1 MSEALL
7 DKKFGYWQNQL
18 LDLGK
23 RNKMIN
29 YRETKRATL
38 KLVEPEFEELFNRI
52 AVNEEEL
59 TFQSPVDKNS
69 DIRTYSV
76 LSLLETLSC
85 PIPVNIGDIKA
96 DGSILER
103 QKTLKQM
110 RSKSRLALDEQGT
123 NILYLVSGFVEWK
136 EKNDTSSPWIKS
148 PLILVPV
155 SLVLESINTPYILKK
170 YDDDIVVN
178 PTLAYL
184 FERDY
189 GIILPTFDPDEESL
203 EEFMD
208 SMEKLVD
215 RKGWR
220 VIRENSLGLVSFLK
234 INMYKDLCNNE
245 DNVKSNPIIRAFA
258 GEDSELDEIP
268 EELYNYD
275 HDSIPSIDTYQVVN
289 ADSSQQDALLLSQK
303 GVSFVMQG
311 PPGTGKSQTI
321 TNIIA
326 QGLAD
331 GKRILFVSEKAAALE
346 VVYKRLSEVH
356 LDDFCLALHNYK
368 ANKKEVLDELAKS
381 LELSPIKVKA
391 EETAKLTELDTLKEF
406 LGQYVSDIHEEKMP
420 LEMSLYE
427 VYGALVALEDTIELP
442 LQLKSVENMT
452 KDQVNRL
459 GLLVAD
465 FDKAKNNLG
474 EQWYKNPWNGTNIV
488 NVTYDLTN
496 QINEKLTYTLH
507 NIKSVIDDLEKID
520 NVDNKQVIVKL
531 ENISVYLELVKKS
544 SESKA
549 IPTEWID
556 DNDILSRAQTT
567 AKELVEKEATV
578 ISNRKYLDEL
588 FTSGFYSTD
597 AESKLNKIK
606 KIKEII
612 ESNLTIEKCD
622 WNKYVLEVTE
632 KSQSINSLYEA
643 FDRILHEIGEF
654 CDSIKVQHPHTICEL
669 YGKYRL
675 HRILDEKYLV
685 DDKWFETSTEE
696 CAQTIEE
703 YSTLSS
709 QLSTIKGLIATSSK
723 LEIIERIRDNF
734 NITEVAGYEQINE
747 YNFYELSKCIEEKN
761 KKYLTVKKL
770 YEEIQSSVGDKVAHV
785 RELPDRYEEIQRYIK
800 ICNLLVRDILQGT
813 GWSDNQQNDI
823 FNEKYE
829 LCIEKTNTYG
839 KLKREVEEEWNDEV
853 FQLAYMELLGVFVQ
867 NIKASLRF
875 LKNHIG
881 KI

>member
-189 GIILPTFDPDEESL
+189 GITLPTFDPDEESL
-203 EEFMD
+203 NEFMN

-258 GEDSELDEIP
+258 GDDSELDEIP

-275 HDSIPSIDTYQVVN
+275 HDSIPAIDTYQVVN
-289 ADSSQQDALLLSQK
+289 ADSSQQDAILLSQK
-303 GVSFVMQG
+303 GISFVMQG

-427 VYGALVALEDTIELP
+427 VYGALAALEDTIELP
-442 LQLKSVENMT
+442 LEIKSAENMT

-474 EQWYKNPWNGTNIV
+474 KQWYKNSWNGTNIV

-496 QINEKLTYTLH
+496 QINEKLMHTLH
-507 NIKSVIDDLEKID
+507 NIKSVIDDFEKID
-520 NVDNKQVIVKL
+520 NADNMQVIANL
-531 ENISVYLELVKKS
+531 ENISVYLELIKKC
-544 SESKA
+544 SESEA
-549 IPTEWID
+549 IPTGWID
-556 DNDILSRAQTT
+556 DNDILSRAQNT
-567 AKELVEKEATV
+567 AKELAEKEAVV
-578 ISNRKYLDEL
+578 ISNRKYMDEL
-588 FTSGFYSTD
+588 FTSGFYLID
-597 AESKLNKIK
+597 AESKLDKIK

-612 ESNLTIEKCD
+612 ESNLTIEKYD
-622 WNKYVLEVTE
+622 WNRYVLEVTE
-632 KSQSINSLYEA
+632 KANSINSLYEA
-643 FDRILHEIGEF
+643 FDRILHEIYKF
-654 CDSIKVQHPHTICEL
+654 CDSIKVQHPDTICDL

-696 CAQTIEE
+696 CTQTIEE
-703 YSTLSS
+703 Y
-709 QLSTIKGLIATSSK
+709 KY
-723 LEIIERIRDNF
+723 IEF
-734 NITEVAGYEQINE
+734 
-747 YNFYELSKCIEEKN
+747 
-761 KKYLTVKKL
+761 
-770 YEEIQSSVGDKVAHV
+770 SVIYD
-785 RELPDRYEEIQRYIK
+785 
-800 ICNLLVRDILQGT
+800 
-813 GWSDNQQNDI
+813 
-823 FNEKYE
+823 
-829 LCIEKTNTYG
+829 
-839 KLKREVEEEWNDEV
+839 
-853 FQLAYMELLGVFVQ
+853 
-867 NIKASLRF
+867 
-875 LKNHIG
+875 
-881 KI
+881 

>member
-59 TFQSPVDKNS
+59 TFQSPVDKDS

-189 GIILPTFDPDEESL
+189 GITLPTFDPDEESL

-275 HDSIPSIDTYQVVN
+275 HDSIPAIDTYQVVN
-289 ADSSQQDALLLSQK
+289 ADSSQQDAILLSQK
-303 GVSFVMQG
+303 GISFVMQG

-406 LGQYVSDIHEEKMP
+406 LGQYVLDIHEEKMP

-465 FDKAKNNLG
+465 FDKVKNNLG

-496 QINEKLTYTLH
+496 QINEKLTHTLH

-520 NVDNKQVIVKL
+520 NADDKQVIVKL
-531 ENISVYLELVKKS
+531 ENISAYLELVKKC
-544 SESKA
+544 SECKA
-549 IPTEWID
+549 IPTAWID
-556 DNDILSRAQTT
+556 DNGILSRAQTT
-567 AKELVEKEATV
+567 AKELAEKEVAV

-588 FTSGFYSTD
+588 FTSRFYLID
-597 AESKLNKIK
+597 AESKIDKIK
-606 KIKEII
+606 KIREII
-612 ESNLTIEKCD
+612 ESNLTIEKYD
-622 WNKYVLEVTE
+622 WNRYVLEVTE
-632 KSQSINSLYEA
+632 KAKSINSLYEA
-643 FDRILHEIGEF
+643 FDRILHEIEEF
-654 CDSIKVQHPHTICEL
+654 CDSIKVQHPDTICDL

-696 CAQTIEE
+696 CTQTIEE

-709 QLSTIKGLIATSSK
+709 QLSTIKGLIATCSK

-785 RELPDRYEEIQRYIK
+785 RELPDRYEEIQRYI
-800 ICNLLVRDILQGT
+800 
-813 GWSDNQQNDI
+813 
-823 FNEKYE
+823 
-829 LCIEKTNTYG
+829 
-839 KLKREVEEEWNDEV
+839 
-853 FQLAYMELLGVFVQ
+853 
-867 NIKASLRF
+867 
-875 LKNHIG
+875 
-881 KI
+881 

>member
-184 FERDY
+184 YERDY
-189 GIILPTFDPDEESL
+189 GITLPTFDPDEESL
-203 EEFMD
+203 NEFMD

-258 GEDSELDEIP
+258 GDDSELDEIP

-275 HDSIPSIDTYQVVN
+275 HDSIPAIDTYQVVN
-289 ADSSQQDALLLSQK
+289 ADSSQQDAILLSQK
-303 GVSFVMQG
+303 GISFVMQG

-427 VYGALVALEDTIELP
+427 VYGALAALEDKIELP
-442 LQLKSVENMT
+442 LEIKSAENMT

-496 QINEKLTYTLH
+496 QINEKLTHTLH
-507 NIKSVIDDLEKID
+507 NIKNVIDDFEKID
-520 NVDNKQVIVKL
+520 NTDNVQVIANL
-531 ENISVYLELVKKS
+531 ENISVYLELIKKC
-544 SESKA
+544 SESEA
-549 IPTEWID
+549 IPTGWID
-556 DNDILSRAQTT
+556 DNDILSRAQNI
-567 AKELVEKEATV
+567 AKELVEKEAAV

-588 FTSGFYSTD
+588 FISGFYLID
-597 AESKLNKIK
+597 AESKIDKIK
-606 KIKEII
+606 KIREII
-612 ESNLTIEKCD
+612 ESNLTIEKNN
-622 WNKYVLEVTE
+622 WNRYVLEVTE
-632 KSQSINSLYEA
+632 KAQSINSLYEA
-643 FDRILHEIGEF
+643 FDRILHEIDEF
-654 CDSIKVQHPHTICEL
+654 CDSINVQHPDTICDL

-709 QLSTIKGLIATSSK
+709 QLSMIKGLIATSSK

-734 NITEVAGYEQINE
+734 NITEVAGYGQINE
-747 YNFYELSKCIEEKN
+747 YNFNELNKCIEEKIKN
-761 KKYLTVKKL
+761 ILLLRNYMKKFKALWEIKL
-770 YEEIQSSVGDKVAHV
+770 
-785 RELPDRYEEIQRYIK
+785 L
-800 ICNLLVRDILQGT
+800 
-813 GWSDNQQNDI
+813 
-823 FNEKYE
+823 
-829 LCIEKTNTYG
+829 
-839 KLKREVEEEWNDEV
+839 
-853 FQLAYMELLGVFVQ
+853 M
-867 NIKASLRF
+867 
-875 LKNHIG
+875 
-881 KI
+881 

>member
-23 RNKMIN
+23 RNKMIS

-184 FERDY
+184 FEHDY
-189 GIILPTFDPDEESL
+189 GITLPTFDPDEESL
-203 EEFMD
+203 NEFMN

-289 ADSSQQDALLLSQK
+289 ADSSQQDAILLSQK

-442 LQLKSVENMT
+442 LEIKSAENMT

-459 GLLVAD
+459 GLLVVD

-496 QINEKLTYTLH
+496 QINEKLTHTLH
-507 NIKSVIDDLEKID
+507 NIKSVIDDFEKID
-520 NVDNKQVIVKL
+520 NTDNMQVIANL
-531 ENISVYLELVKKS
+531 ENISVYLELIKKC
-544 SESKA
+544 SESEA
-549 IPTEWID
+549 IPTGWID
-556 DNDILSRAQTT
+556 DNDILSRAQNT
-567 AKELVEKEATV
+567 AKELAEKEAAV
-578 ISNRKYLDEL
+578 IRNRKYLDEL
-588 FTSGFYSTD
+588 FTSGFYLID
-597 AESKLNKIK
+597 AESKLDKIK

-612 ESNLTIEKCD
+612 ESNLTTEKYD
-622 WNKYVLEVTE
+622 WNRYVLEVTE
-632 KSQSINSLYEA
+632 KAKSINSLYEA
-643 FDRILHEIGEF
+643 FDRILHEIDEF
-654 CDSIKVQHPHTICEL
+654 CDSIKVQHPDTICDL

-696 CAQTIEE
+696 YTQTIEE

-723 LEIIERIRDNF
+723 LEIIEGIRDSF

-747 YNFYELSKCIEEKN
+747 YNFNELNKCIEEKN

-770 YEEIQSSVGDKVAHV
+770 YEEIQSSVGDKVSHV

-800 ICNLLVRDILQGT
+800 ICN
-813 GWSDNQQNDI
+813 
-823 FNEKYE
+823 
-829 LCIEKTNTYG
+829 
-839 KLKREVEEEWNDEV
+839 
-853 FQLAYMELLGVFVQ
+853 
-867 NIKASLRF
+867 
-875 LKNHIG
+875 
-881 KI
+881 

>member
-189 GIILPTFDPDEESL
+189 GITLPTFDPDEESL
-203 EEFMD
+203 NEFMN

-258 GEDSELDEIP
+258 GEDSDLDEIP

-289 ADSSQQDALLLSQK
+289 ADSSQQDAILLSQK

-427 VYGALVALEDTIELP
+427 VYGALAALEDTIELP
-442 LQLKSVENMT
+442 LEIKSAENMS

-496 QINEKLTYTLH
+496 QINEKLTHTLH
-507 NIKSVIDDLEKID
+507 NIKNVIDDFEKID
-520 NVDNKQVIVKL
+520 NTDNVQVIANL
-531 ENISVYLELVKKS
+531 ENISVCLELIKKC
-544 SESKA
+544 SESEA
-549 IPTEWID
+549 IPTGWID
-556 DNDILSRAQTT
+556 DNDILSRAQNT
-567 AKELVEKEATV
+567 AKELAEKEAAV

-588 FTSGFYSTD
+588 FISGFYLID
-597 AESKLNKIK
+597 AESKIDKIK
-606 KIKEII
+606 KIREII
-612 ESNLTIEKCD
+612 ELNLTIEKYD
-622 WNKYVLEVTE
+622 WNRYVLEVTE
-632 KSQSINSLYEA
+632 KAQSINSLYEA
-643 FDRILHEIGEF
+643 FDRILHEIDEF
-654 CDSIKVQHPHTICEL
+654 CDSINVQHPDTICDL

-685 DDKWFETSTEE
+685 DDKWFKTSTEE

-734 NITEVAGYEQINE
+734 NITEVAGYGQINE
-747 YNFYELSKCIEEKN
+747 YNFNELNKCIEEKN
-761 KKYLTVKKL
+761 KKYLTEMEFVKGL
-770 YEEIQSSVGDKVAHV
+770 F
-785 RELPDRYEEIQRYIK
+785 
-800 ICNLLVRDILQGT
+800 C
-813 GWSDNQQNDI
+813 
-823 FNEKYE
+823 
-829 LCIEKTNTYG
+829 KTQC
-839 KLKREVEEEWNDEV
+839 
-853 FQLAYMELLGVFVQ
+853 F
-867 NIKASLRF
+867 
-875 LKNHIG
+875 
-881 KI
+881 

>member
-85 PIPVNIGDIKA
+85 PIPVNIGDIKT
-96 DGSILER
+96 DGSVLER

-136 EKNDTSSPWIKS
+136 EKNDISSPWIKS

-189 GIILPTFDPDEESL
+189 GITLPTFDPDEESL

-289 ADSSQQDALLLSQK
+289 ADSSQQDAILLSQK
-303 GVSFVMQG
+303 GISFVMQG

-391 EETAKLTELDTLKEF
+391 GETAKLTELDTLKEF

-452 KDQVNRL
+452 KDQVNRI

-496 QINEKLTYTLH
+496 QINEKLTHTLY

-520 NVDNKQVIVKL
+520 NADNKQVIVKL
-531 ENISVYLELVKKS
+531 ENISVYLELVKKC

-597 AESKLNKIK
+597 AESKLYKIK

-632 KSQSINSLYEA
+632 KAQSINSLYEA

-654 CDSIKVQHPHTICEL
+654 CDSIKVQHPHTICDL

-785 RELPDRYEEIQRYIK
+785 RKLPDRYEEIQRYI
-800 ICNLLVRDILQGT
+800 
-813 GWSDNQQNDI
+813 
-823 FNEKYE
+823 
-829 LCIEKTNTYG
+829 
-839 KLKREVEEEWNDEV
+839 
-853 FQLAYMELLGVFVQ
+853 
-867 NIKASLRF
+867 
-875 LKNHIG
+875 
-881 KI
+881 

>member
-96 DGSILER
+96 DGGILER

-189 GIILPTFDPDEESL
+189 GITLPTFDPDEESL

-258 GEDSELDEIP
+258 GEDSDLDEIP
-268 EELYNYD
+268 EELYNYN

-289 ADSSQQDALLLSQK
+289 ADSSQQDAILLSQK
-303 GVSFVMQG
+303 GISFVMQG

-427 VYGALVALEDTIELP
+427 VYGALAALEDTIELP
-442 LQLKSVENMT
+442 LEIKSAENMT

-488 NVTYDLTN
+488 SVTYDLTN
-496 QINEKLTYTLH
+496 QINEKLTHTLH
-507 NIKSVIDDLEKID
+507 NIKNVIDDLEKID
-520 NVDNKQVIVKL
+520 NSDDKLVIAKL
-531 ENISVYLELVKKS
+531 ENISVYLELIKKC
-544 SESKA
+544 SESEA
-549 IPTEWID
+549 IPTGWID
-556 DNDILSRAQTT
+556 DNDILSRAQNT
-567 AKELVEKEATV
+567 AKELAEKEAAV

-588 FTSGFYSTD
+588 FTSEFYLID
-597 AESKLNKIK
+597 AESKIDKIK
-606 KIKEII
+606 KIREII
-612 ESNLTIEKCD
+612 ESNLTIEKNN
-622 WNKYVLEVTE
+622 WNRYVLEVTE
-632 KSQSINSLYEA
+632 KAQSINRLYEA
-643 FDRILHEIGEF
+643 FDRILHEIDEF
-654 CDSIKVQHPHTICEL
+654 CDSINVQHPDTICDL

-685 DDKWFETSTEE
+685 DDKWFETSAEE
-696 CAQTIEE
+696 CTQTIEE

-709 QLSTIKGLIATSSK
+709 QLSTIKGRIATSSK
-723 LEIIERIRDNF
+723 LEIIEEKIRDNF

-747 YNFYELSKCIEEKN
+747 YSFNELNKCIEEKN

-770 YEEIQSSVGDKVAHV
+770 YEEI
-785 RELPDRYEEIQRYIK
+785 
-800 ICNLLVRDILQGT
+800 
-813 GWSDNQQNDI
+813 
-823 FNEKYE
+823 
-829 LCIEKTNTYG
+829 
-839 KLKREVEEEWNDEV
+839 LKCT
-853 FQLAYMELLGVFVQ
+853 L
-867 NIKASLRF
+867 
-875 LKNHIG
+875 
-881 KI
+881 

>member
-1 MSEALL
+1 MLTRIGDDGMSKALL
-7 DKKFGYWQNQL
+7 DKKFEYWQNQL

-38 KLVEPEFEELFNRI
+38 KLIEPEFEELFNRV

-136 EKNDTSSPWIKS
+136 EKNDTSAPWIKS
-148 PLILVPV
+148 PLVLVPV

-189 GIILPTFDPDEESL
+189 GITLPTFDPNEESIN
-203 EEFMD
+203 EFMD
-208 SMEKLVD
+208 SMEKLVG

-245 DNVKSNPIIRAFA
+245 KNVKGNPIIRAFA
-258 GEDSELDEIP
+258 GEDNELDEIP
-268 EELYNYD
+268 EELYDYD
-275 HDSIPSIDTYQVVN
+275 HDSIPATDIYQVVN
-289 ADSSQQDALLLSQK
+289 ADSSQQDAILLSQK
-303 GVSFVMQG
+303 GISFVMQG

-346 VVYKRLSEVH
+346 VVYKRLTEVH

-368 ANKKEVLDELAKS
+368 ANKKDVLDELAKS

-391 EETAKLTELDTLKEF
+391 EEIAKLTELDTLKEF

-427 VYGALVALEDTIELP
+427 VYGALVALENIIELP
-442 LQLKSVENMT
+442 LEIKSVENMT

-459 GLLVAD
+459 SLLIAD

-496 QINEKLTYTLH
+496 QIKEKLSHTLH
-507 NIKSVIDDLEKID
+507 HVKNVIDDFEKIENTD
-520 NVDNKQVIVKL
+520 NMQVLVKL
-531 ENISVYLELVKKS
+531 ENISVYLELIKKC
-544 SESKA
+544 SESEA
-549 IPTEWID
+549 IPTIWLD
-556 DNDILSRAQTT
+556 DKDTLDRAQII
-567 AKELVEKEATV
+567 AREMAEKEVAV
-578 ISNRKYLDEL
+578 INNRKYLDE
-588 FTSGFYSTD
+588 FFDSGFYLID

-606 KIKEII
+606 KLEEII
-612 ESNLTIEKCD
+612 KSELIIEPCD
-622 WNKYVLEVTE
+622 WNKYVLEISE
-632 KSQSINSLYEA
+632 KAQSINSLYEA
-643 FDRILHEIGEF
+643 FDKILHEIDNF
-654 CDSIKVQHPHTICEL
+654 CDSIKVQHPDTICDL

-675 HRILDEKYLV
+675 YRILDTKYLV
-685 DDKWFETSTEE
+685 DDKWFEISTEE
-696 CAQTIEE
+696 CAQTIEK
-703 YSTLSS
+703 YNTQSS
-709 QLSTIKGLIATSSK
+709 QLCTIKELIATSSK
-723 LEIIERIRDNF
+723 LEVVESIKDNF
-734 NITEVAGYEQINE
+734 HINEIIGYDQINA
-747 YNFYELSKCIEEKN
+747 YNFSELNKCIEEHSCN
-761 KKYLTVKKL
+761 S
-770 YEEIQSSVGDKVAHV
+770 EITS
-785 RELPDRYEEIQRYIK
+785 
-800 ICNLLVRDILQGT
+800 
-813 GWSDNQQNDI
+813 
-823 FNEKYE
+823 
-829 LCIEKTNTYG
+829 IE
-839 KLKREVEEEWNDEV
+839 
-853 FQLAYMELLGVFVQ
+853 
-867 NIKASLRF
+867 
-875 LKNHIG
+875 
-881 KI
+881 

>member
-38 KLVEPEFEELFNRI
+38 KLIEPEFEELFNRI

-69 DIRTYSV
+69 DIRAYSV

-96 DGSILER
+96 NGSILER

-189 GIILPTFDPDEESL
+189 GITLPTFDPDEESL
-203 EEFMD
+203 NEFMN

-258 GEDSELDEIP
+258 GEDSDLDEIP
-268 EELYNYD
+268 EELYNYN
-275 HDSIPSIDTYQVVN
+275 HDSVPSIDRYQVVN
-289 ADSSQQDALLLSQK
+289 ADSSQQDAILLSQK

-331 GKRILFVSEKAAALE
+331 GKKILFVSEKAAALE

-381 LELSPIKVKA
+381 LELSSIKVKA
-391 EETAKLTELDTLKEF
+391 EETAKLIELDTLKEF

-427 VYGALVALEDTIELP
+427 VYGALVALDDTIELP
-442 LQLKSVENMT
+442 LELKSIENMT

-496 QINEKLTYTLH
+496 QINEKLTHTLH
-507 NIKSVIDDLEKID
+507 NINCLREEFSNQMLVDYPFIFSPNGYSLTTEYTLAKGTTYLIGALNCGSDNASYTIAFQFKELKESFPESYDTQNEEMSDAKYVELNKRYYAVRAISETADWFKFTVKSEADISVSGDVVDWDVYNSNGAPVNQSTGLKKGTYYVNFHARNANGQYSFIVIDKKAAQNNNKKPNNTVTKPKATYITKLTKGSKRFKVSVKKQSVTGYQVQYSLKSNFKGSKTKSFKGTSYTVKGLKGKKKYYVRVRSYKKSGSKTLYSAWSGKKSV
-520 NVDNKQVIVKL
+520 
-531 ENISVYLELVKKS
+531 
-544 SESKA
+544 
-549 IPTEWID
+549 
-556 DNDILSRAQTT
+556 
-567 AKELVEKEATV
+567 
-578 ISNRKYLDEL
+578 
-588 FTSGFYSTD
+588 
-597 AESKLNKIK
+597 
-606 KIKEII
+606 
-612 ESNLTIEKCD
+612 
-622 WNKYVLEVTE
+622 
-632 KSQSINSLYEA
+632 
-643 FDRILHEIGEF
+643 
-654 CDSIKVQHPHTICEL
+654 
-669 YGKYRL
+669 
-675 HRILDEKYLV
+675 
-685 DDKWFETSTEE
+685 
-696 CAQTIEE
+696 
-703 YSTLSS
+703 
-709 QLSTIKGLIATSSK
+709 
-723 LEIIERIRDNF
+723 
-734 NITEVAGYEQINE
+734 
-747 YNFYELSKCIEEKN
+747 
-761 KKYLTVKKL
+761 
-770 YEEIQSSVGDKVAHV
+770 
-785 RELPDRYEEIQRYIK
+785 
-800 ICNLLVRDILQGT
+800 
-813 GWSDNQQNDI
+813 
-823 FNEKYE
+823 
-829 LCIEKTNTYG
+829 KTN
-839 KLKREVEEEWNDEV
+839 K
-853 FQLAYMELLGVFVQ
+853 
-867 NIKASLRF
+867 
-875 LKNHIG
+875 
-881 KI
+881 

>member
-85 PIPVNIGDIKA
+85 PIPVNIGDIKT
-96 DGSILER
+96 DGSVLER

-136 EKNDTSSPWIKS
+136 EKNDISSPWIKS

-189 GIILPTFDPDEESL
+189 GITLPTFDPDEESL

-289 ADSSQQDALLLSQK
+289 ADSSQQDAILLSQK
-303 GVSFVMQG
+303 GISFVMQG

-391 EETAKLTELDTLKEF
+391 GETAKLTELDTLKEF

-452 KDQVNRL
+452 KDQVNRI

-496 QINEKLTYTLH
+496 QINEKLTHTLY

-520 NVDNKQVIVKL
+520 NADNKQVIVKL
-531 ENISVYLELVKKS
+531 ENISVYLELVKKC

-597 AESKLNKIK
+597 AESKLYKIK

-632 KSQSINSLYEA
+632 KAQSINSLYEA

-654 CDSIKVQHPHTICEL
+654 CDSIKVQHPHTICDL

-734 NITEVAGYEQINE
+734 NITEVA
-747 YNFYELSKCIEEKN
+747 
-761 KKYLTVKKL
+761 
-770 YEEIQSSVGDKVAHV
+770 
-785 RELPDRYEEIQRYIK
+785 
-800 ICNLLVRDILQGT
+800 
-813 GWSDNQQNDI
+813 
-823 FNEKYE
+823 
-829 LCIEKTNTYG
+829 
-839 KLKREVEEEWNDEV
+839 
-853 FQLAYMELLGVFVQ
+853 
-867 NIKASLRF
+867 
-875 LKNHIG
+875 
-881 KI
+881 

>member
-38 KLVEPEFEELFNRI
+38 KLIEPEFEELFNRI

-69 DIRTYSV
+69 DIRAYSV

-96 DGSILER
+96 NGSILER

-189 GIILPTFDPDEESL
+189 GITLPTFDPDEESL
-203 EEFMD
+203 NEFMN

-258 GEDSELDEIP
+258 GEDSDLDEIP
-268 EELYNYD
+268 EELYNYN
-275 HDSIPSIDTYQVVN
+275 HDSVPSIDRYQVVN
-289 ADSSQQDALLLSQK
+289 ADSSQQDAILLSQK

-331 GKRILFVSEKAAALE
+331 GKKILFVSEKAAALE

-381 LELSPIKVKA
+381 LELSSIKVKA
-391 EETAKLTELDTLKEF
+391 EETAKLIELDTLKEF

-427 VYGALVALEDTIELP
+427 VYGALVALDDTIELP
-442 LQLKSVENMT
+442 LELKSIENMT

-496 QINEKLTYTLH
+496 QINEKLTHTLH
-507 NIKSVIDDLEKID
+507 NIKSVIDDFEKID
-520 NVDNKQVIVKL
+520 NTDNMQAIANL
-531 ENISVYLELVKKS
+531 ENISVYLELIKKC
-544 SESKA
+544 SESEA
-549 IPTEWID
+549 IPTGWID

-567 AKELVEKEATV
+567 AKELAEKEAAV
-578 ISNRKYLDEL
+578 ISNRKYMDEL
-588 FTSGFYSTD
+588 FTSGFYLID
-597 AESKLNKIK
+597 AESKLDKIK

-612 ESNLTIEKCD
+612 ESNLTIEKYD
-622 WNKYVLEVTE
+622 WNRYVLEVTE
-632 KSQSINSLYEA
+632 KAKSINNLYEA
-643 FDRILHEIGEF
+643 FDRILHEIDEF
-654 CDSIKVQHPHTICEL
+654 CDSIKVQHPDSICDL

-685 DDKWFETSTEE
+685 DDKWFETSTEK
-696 CAQTIEE
+696 CTQTIEE

-723 LEIIERIRDNF
+723 LEIIEGIRDNF
-734 NITEVAGYEQINE
+734 NITEVAGYEQINK
-747 YNFYELSKCIEEKN
+747 YNFNELNKCIEEKN
-761 KKYLTVKKL
+761 KKYLKK
-770 YEEIQSSVGDKVAHV
+770 S
-785 RELPDRYEEIQRYIK
+785 
-800 ICNLLVRDILQGT
+800 
-813 GWSDNQQNDI
+813 
-823 FNEKYE
+823 
-829 LCIEKTNTYG
+829 
-839 KLKREVEEEWNDEV
+839 
-853 FQLAYMELLGVFVQ
+853 
-867 NIKASLRF
+867 
-875 LKNHIG
+875 
-881 KI
+881 

>member
-23 RNKMIN
+23 RNKMIS

-184 FERDY
+184 FEHDY
-189 GIILPTFDPDEESL
+189 GITLPTFDPDEESL
-203 EEFMD
+203 NEFMN

-289 ADSSQQDALLLSQK
+289 ADSSQQDAILLSQK

-442 LQLKSVENMT
+442 LEIKSAENMT

-459 GLLVAD
+459 GLLVVD

-496 QINEKLTYTLH
+496 QINEKLTHTLH
-507 NIKSVIDDLEKID
+507 NIKSVIDDFEKID
-520 NVDNKQVIVKL
+520 NTDNMQVIANL
-531 ENISVYLELVKKS
+531 ENISVYLELIKKC
-544 SESKA
+544 SESEA
-549 IPTEWID
+549 IPTGWID
-556 DNDILSRAQTT
+556 DNDILSRAQNT
-567 AKELVEKEATV
+567 AKELTEKEAAV
-578 ISNRKYLDEL
+578 IRNRKYLDEL
-588 FTSGFYSTD
+588 FTSGFYLID
-597 AESKLNKIK
+597 AESKLDKIK

-612 ESNLTIEKCD
+612 ESNLTTEKYD
-622 WNKYVLEVTE
+622 WNRYVLEVTE
-632 KSQSINSLYEA
+632 KAKSINSLYEA
-643 FDRILHEIGEF
+643 FDRILHEIDEF
-654 CDSIKVQHPHTICEL
+654 CDSIKVQHPDTICDL

-696 CAQTIEE
+696 YTQTIEE

-723 LEIIERIRDNF
+723 LEIIEGIRDSF

-747 YNFYELSKCIEEKN
+747 YNFNELNKCIEEKN

-770 YEEIQSSVGDKVAHV
+770 Y
-785 RELPDRYEEIQRYIK
+785 L
-800 ICNLLVRDILQGT
+800 
-813 GWSDNQQNDI
+813 
-823 FNEKYE
+823 
-829 LCIEKTNTYG
+829 
-839 KLKREVEEEWNDEV
+839 
-853 FQLAYMELLGVFVQ
+853 
-867 NIKASLRF
+867 
-875 LKNHIG
+875 
-881 KI
+881 

>member
-23 RNKMIN
+23 RNKMIS

-184 FERDY
+184 FEHDY
-189 GIILPTFDPDEESL
+189 GITLPTFDPDEESL
-203 EEFMD
+203 NEFMN

-289 ADSSQQDALLLSQK
+289 ADSSQQDAILLSQK

-442 LQLKSVENMT
+442 LEIKSAENMT

-459 GLLVAD
+459 GLLVVD

-496 QINEKLTYTLH
+496 QINEKLTHTLH
-507 NIKSVIDDLEKID
+507 NIKSVIDDFEKID
-520 NVDNKQVIVKL
+520 NTDNMQVIANL
-531 ENISVYLELVKKS
+531 ENISVYLELIKKC
-544 SESKA
+544 SESEA
-549 IPTEWID
+549 IPTGWID
-556 DNDILSRAQTT
+556 DNDILSRAQNT
-567 AKELVEKEATV
+567 AKELAEKEAAV
-578 ISNRKYLDEL
+578 IRNRKYLDEL
-588 FTSGFYSTD
+588 FTSGFYLID
-597 AESKLNKIK
+597 AESKLDKIK

-612 ESNLTIEKCD
+612 ESNLTTEKYD
-622 WNKYVLEVTE
+622 WNRYVLEVTE
-632 KSQSINSLYEA
+632 KAKSINSLYEA
-643 FDRILHEIGEF
+643 FDRILHEIDEF
-654 CDSIKVQHPHTICEL
+654 CDSIKVQHPDTICDL

-696 CAQTIEE
+696 YTQTIEE

-723 LEIIERIRDNF
+723 LEIIEGIRDSF
-734 NITEVAGYEQINE
+734 NITEVAGYKMYPI
-747 YNFYELSKCIEEKN
+747 
-761 KKYLTVKKL
+761 
-770 YEEIQSSVGDKVAHV
+770 D
-785 RELPDRYEEIQRYIK
+785 
-800 ICNLLVRDILQGT
+800 
-813 GWSDNQQNDI
+813 
-823 FNEKYE
+823 
-829 LCIEKTNTYG
+829 
-839 KLKREVEEEWNDEV
+839 
-853 FQLAYMELLGVFVQ
+853 
-867 NIKASLRF
+867 
-875 LKNHIG
+875 
-881 KI
+881 

>member
-85 PIPVNIGDIKA
+85 PIPVNVGDIKA

-170 YDDDIVVN
+170 YNDDIVVN

-189 GIILPTFDPDEESL
+189 GITLPTFDSDEESL
-203 EEFMD
+203 NEFMD

-258 GEDSELDEIP
+258 GDDSELDEIP

-275 HDSIPSIDTYQVVN
+275 HDSIPAIDTYQVVN
-289 ADSSQQDALLLSQK
+289 ADSSQQDAILLSQK
-303 GVSFVMQG
+303 GISFVMQG

-427 VYGALVALEDTIELP
+427 VYGALAALEDTIELP
-442 LQLKSVENMT
+442 LEIKSAENMT

-496 QINEKLTYTLH
+496 QINEKLTHTLH
-507 NIKSVIDDLEKID
+507 NIKNVIDDFEKID
-520 NVDNKQVIVKL
+520 NTDNVQVIANL
-531 ENISVYLELVKKS
+531 ENISVYLELIKKC
-544 SESKA
+544 SESEA
-549 IPTEWID
+549 IPTGWID
-556 DNDILSRAQTT
+556 DNDILSRAQNT
-567 AKELVEKEATV
+567 AKELVEKEAAV

-588 FTSGFYSTD
+588 FISGFYLID
-597 AESKLNKIK
+597 AESKIDKIK
-606 KIKEII
+606 KIREII
-612 ESNLTIEKCD
+612 ESNLTIEKHD
-622 WNKYVLEVTE
+622 WNRYVLEVTE
-632 KSQSINSLYEA
+632 KAQSINSLYEA
-643 FDRILHEIGEF
+643 FDRILHEIDEF
-654 CDSIKVQHPHTICEL
+654 CDSINVQHPDTICDL

-675 HRILDEKYLV
+675 HRILDEK
-685 DDKWFETSTEE
+685 
-696 CAQTIEE
+696 
-703 YSTLSS
+703 
-709 QLSTIKGLIATSSK
+709 
-723 LEIIERIRDNF
+723 
-734 NITEVAGYEQINE
+734 
-747 YNFYELSKCIEEKN
+747 
-761 KKYLTVKKL
+761 
-770 YEEIQSSVGDKVAHV
+770 
-785 RELPDRYEEIQRYIK
+785 
-800 ICNLLVRDILQGT
+800 
-813 GWSDNQQNDI
+813 
-823 FNEKYE
+823 
-829 LCIEKTNTYG
+829 
-839 KLKREVEEEWNDEV
+839 
-853 FQLAYMELLGVFVQ
+853 
-867 NIKASLRF
+867 
-875 LKNHIG
+875 
-881 KI
+881 

>member
-189 GIILPTFDPDEESL
+189 GITLPTFDPDEESL

-289 ADSSQQDALLLSQK
+289 ADSSQQDAILLSQK

-406 LGQYVSDIHEEKMP
+406 LGQYVLDIHEEKMP

-496 QINEKLTYTLH
+496 QINEKLTHTLH

-520 NVDNKQVIVKL
+520 NADDKQVIVKL
-531 ENISVYLELVKKS
+531 ENISVYLELVKKC

-622 WNKYVLEVTE
+622 WNKYVIEVTE

-654 CDSIKVQHPHTICEL
+654 CDSIKVQHPHTICDL

-853 FQLAYMELLGVFVQ
+853 FQLAYMELLG
-867 NIKASLRF
+867 RF
-875 LKNHIG
+875 RSEYQG
-881 KI
+881 DSTP

>member
-23 RNKMIN
+23 RNKMIS

-184 FERDY
+184 FEHDY
-189 GIILPTFDPDEESL
+189 GITLPTFDPDEESL
-203 EEFMD
+203 NEFMN

-289 ADSSQQDALLLSQK
+289 ADSSQQDAILLSQK

-442 LQLKSVENMT
+442 LEIKSAENMT

-459 GLLVAD
+459 GLLVVD

-496 QINEKLTYTLH
+496 QINEKLTHTLH
-507 NIKSVIDDLEKID
+507 NIKSVIDDFEKID
-520 NVDNKQVIVKL
+520 NTDNMQVIANL
-531 ENISVYLELVKKS
+531 ENISVYLELIKKC
-544 SESKA
+544 SESEA
-549 IPTEWID
+549 IPTGWID
-556 DNDILSRAQTT
+556 DNDILSRAQNT
-567 AKELVEKEATV
+567 AKELAEKEAAV
-578 ISNRKYLDEL
+578 IRNRKYLDEL
-588 FTSGFYSTD
+588 FTSGFYLID
-597 AESKLNKIK
+597 AESKLDKIK

-612 ESNLTIEKCD
+612 ESNLTTEKYD
-622 WNKYVLEVTE
+622 WNRYVLEVTE
-632 KSQSINSLYEA
+632 KAKSINSLYEA
-643 FDRILHEIGEF
+643 FDRILHEIDEF
-654 CDSIKVQHPHTICEL
+654 CDSIKVQHPDTICDL

-696 CAQTIEE
+696 YTQTIEE

-723 LEIIERIRDNF
+723 LEIIEGIRDSF

-747 YNFYELSKCIEEKN
+747 YNFNELNKCFE
-761 KKYLTVKKL
+761 
-770 YEEIQSSVGDKVAHV
+770 
-785 RELPDRYEEIQRYIK
+785 
-800 ICNLLVRDILQGT
+800 
-813 GWSDNQQNDI
+813 
-823 FNEKYE
+823 
-829 LCIEKTNTYG
+829 
-839 KLKREVEEEWNDEV
+839 
-853 FQLAYMELLGVFVQ
+853 
-867 NIKASLRF
+867 F
-875 LKNHIG
+875 LHI
-881 KI
+881 IS

>member
-189 GIILPTFDPDEESL
+189 GITLPTFDPDEESL

-289 ADSSQQDALLLSQK
+289 ADSSQQDAILLSQK

-406 LGQYVSDIHEEKMP
+406 LGQYVLDIHEEKMP

-465 FDKAKNNLG
+465 FDKVKNNLG

-496 QINEKLTYTLH
+496 QINEKLTHTLH
-507 NIKSVIDDLEKID
+507 NIKSVIDDLKKID
-520 NVDNKQVIVKL
+520 NADDKQVIVKL
-531 ENISVYLELVKKS
+531 ENISAYLELVKKC

-632 KSQSINSLYEA
+632 KSQSINSLYET

-654 CDSIKVQHPHTICEL
+654 CDSIKVQHPHTICDL

-761 KKYLTVKKL
+761 KKYRTVKKL

-839 KLKREVEEEWNDEV
+839 KLKREVEEEWSDEV
-853 FQLAYMELLGVFVQ
+853 FQLAYMELLG
-867 NIKASLRF
+867 RF
-875 LKNHIG
+875 RSEYQG
-881 KI
+881 FFKI